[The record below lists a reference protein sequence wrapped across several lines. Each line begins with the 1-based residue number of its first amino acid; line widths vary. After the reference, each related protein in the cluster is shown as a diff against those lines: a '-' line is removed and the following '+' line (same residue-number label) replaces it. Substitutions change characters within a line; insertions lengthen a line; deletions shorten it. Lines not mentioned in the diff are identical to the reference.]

1 MLHFEIILDL
11 PRKKKLQK
19 NTQNFHIPF
28 GELTHILTSHINHST
43 VIKPRKLILIQYY

>member
-11 PRKKKLQK
+11 PRKKQLQK

-28 GELTHILTSHINHST
+28 GELTQILTSHIAIVQLSSPGN
-43 VIKPRKLILIQYY
+43 